1 MPSISECFGLVLLE
15 AMHYGLPCLSFDSA
29 SGARELLGNGTG
41 ILIKDRNKEEM
52 ANKVIELLNNK
63 KELTKYSK
71 KSLDKVSNYRIE
83 KIYDLWEKEI
93 LNNN

>member
-1 MPSISECFGLVLLE
+1 
-15 AMHYGLPCLSFDSA
+15 
-29 SGARELLGNGTG
+29 
-41 ILIKDRNKEEM
+41 M